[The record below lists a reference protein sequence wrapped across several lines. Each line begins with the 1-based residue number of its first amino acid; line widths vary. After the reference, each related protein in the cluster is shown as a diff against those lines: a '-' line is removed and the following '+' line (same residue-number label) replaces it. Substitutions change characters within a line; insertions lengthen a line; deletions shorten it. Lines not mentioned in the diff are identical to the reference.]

1 MTIPEPANSTEDAT
15 PNPSS
20 SDRGEC
26 GICGERV
33 AKLAK
38 HMRKFHED
46 DVAAAGKRSHNC
58 RECDTNFNT
67 DEDLDAHRLIYTD
80 IQLRQVASF
89 LGSRGSS

>member
-1 MTIPEPANSTEDAT
+1 MITQYKLTIPEPANSTEDST
-15 PNPSS
+15 PNPSSS

-46 DVAAAGKRSHNC
+46 DVAAQKKHNC
-58 RECDTNFNT
+58 RECDTNFNS
-67 DEDLDAHRLIYTD
+67 DEDLDAHRLIYHN
-80 IQLRQVASF
+80 
-89 LGSRGSS
+89 

>member
-1 MTIPEPANSTEDAT
+1 MTIPEPANSTEDST
-15 PNPSS
+15 PDPSSSSS

-46 DVAAAGKRSHNC
+46 DVAAQKKHNC
-58 RECDTNFNT
+58 RECDTNFNS
-67 DEDLDAHRLIYTD
+67 DEDLDAHRLIYHN
-80 IQLRQVASF
+80 
-89 LGSRGSS
+89 

>member
-1 MTIPEPANSTEDAT
+1 MITQYKLTIPEPANSTEDST
-15 PNPSS
+15 PNPSSSS

-46 DVAAAGKRSHNC
+46 DVAAQKKHNC
-58 RECDTNFNT
+58 RECDTNFNS
-67 DEDLDAHRLIYTD
+67 DEDLDAHRLIYHN
-80 IQLRQVASF
+80 
-89 LGSRGSS
+89 